1 MDPNAKPNFDFSSAP
16 AATGAAAANSPAPAF
31 NSGAA
36 DANVHFDGNGGM
48 NGGAVPDGQTVVAD
62 DRDHGGYKGVH
73 PIAALFHVVFKVAAI
88 LVYLLGMSFGLNYVV
103 MLVVTILLLAADFWT
118 TKNITGRILVSMRWR
133 SEVKDDGSTE
143 WLFESSPEADQ
154 RVNAYD
160 NWFFWVTMV
169 GNFVAWVVL
178 LILNLFTFK
187 YLPIKLAAVLLAGSN
202 LLGYFKCRRDAQ
214 QRLTNFMLTQA
225 VNRPQTAGRVASF
238 FMGGGGATADAPAA
252 APAAKA

>member
-1 MDPNAKPNFDFSSAP
+1 MDPNAKPTFDFSSAP
-16 AATGAAAANSPAPAF
+16 AAQGTNSGTSPAPTF
-31 NSGAA
+31 SSGAP
-36 DANVHFDGNGGM
+36 DSNVNFGSG
-48 NGGAVPDGQTVVAD
+48 NGGAVPDGQTIPVD
-62 DRDHGGYKGVH
+62 ERDHGGYKGIH
-73 PIAALFHVVFKVAAI
+73 PIAALFHVAFKVAAI
-88 LVYLLGMSFGLNYVV
+88 LVYLLGMSFSMSYVV

-187 YLPIKLAAVLLAGSN
+187 YLPIKLAAVLLSGSN

-214 QRLTNFMLTQA
+214 QRLTNFMLMQA
-225 VNRPQTAGRVASF
+225 VNRPQTAGHVASF
-238 FMGGGGATADAPAA
+238 FMGGSGNAPAGAPAA
-252 APAAKA
+252 APAAQV